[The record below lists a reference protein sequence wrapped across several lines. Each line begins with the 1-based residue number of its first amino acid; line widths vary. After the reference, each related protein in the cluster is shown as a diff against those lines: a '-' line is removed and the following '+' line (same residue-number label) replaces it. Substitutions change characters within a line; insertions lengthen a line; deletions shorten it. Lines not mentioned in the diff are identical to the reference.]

1 MEIVLLQFGLM
12 GLNLFSA
19 KTQKENGKNPAF
31 SYFVSGM
38 CFGFGLTKLIEL
50 FLK

>member
-19 KTQKENGKNPAF
+19 KTQKENGRNPAF
-31 SYFVSGM
+31 SYFVAGM
-38 CFGFGLTKLIEL
+38 CFGFGLSQLIEL
-50 FLK
+50 LLK